1 MVLPGRD
8 VVKADGQRLEG
19 GLIDYDDDG
28 GGDDDDDFCSLV
40 QINRGA
46 VVAKAMSRV
55 HMYCTVFLR
64 PVLWRRDVTPNCTSV
79 VQLSLI

>member
-1 MVLPGRD
+1 
-8 VVKADGQRLEG
+8 
-19 GLIDYDDDG
+19 
-28 GGDDDDDFCSLV
+28 
-40 QINRGA
+40 
-46 VVAKAMSRV
+46 MSRV